1 MFSSQIIRVV
11 LGECFGIGDEDGDGD
26 GDEEGDGD
34 ADLF

>member
-11 LGECFGIGDEDGDGD
+11 LGECFGIGDEDGE

>member
-1 MFSSQIIRVV
+1 VFSSQIIRVV
-11 LGECFGIGDEDGDGD
+11 LGECFGIGDEDGE